1 MTAVV
6 AAAVC
11 GNTLVIVSVLRF
23 ARLRIVANSFLV
35 SRQAAAPA
43 ASVRFALGL
52 VPRLAG
58 GRRPARRR
66 ARDAVQRA
74 AADRRTLAVLSRS
87 ELSMG
92 LFRVTQPNQ
101 THYK

>member
-43 ASVRFALGL
+43 ASVRFAL

-92 LFRVTQPNQ
+92 PFRVTQPNQ